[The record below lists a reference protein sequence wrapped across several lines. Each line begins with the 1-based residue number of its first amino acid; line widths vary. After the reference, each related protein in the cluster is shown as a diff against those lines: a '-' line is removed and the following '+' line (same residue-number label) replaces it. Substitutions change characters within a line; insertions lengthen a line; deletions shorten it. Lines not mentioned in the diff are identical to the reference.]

1 MAEMVGSENDSRE
14 ETMWR
19 RSAIPRSNNSLEK
32 QLFTQNSSLNKFLR
46 NVK

>member
-19 RSAIPRSNNSLEK
+19 RSAIPRSNNSLE
-32 QLFTQNSSLNKFLR
+32 LFTQNSSLNKFLK